1 MEVDI
6 VEFLATSQLEHLRE
20 IFEKEKVAYP
30 KFEQFKIN
38 NKSSLR
44 HIFVLCMS

>member
-20 IFEKEKVAYP
+20 IFEKEKVTHS
-30 KFEQFKIN
+30 KFEPFEEYK
-38 NKSSLR
+38 
-44 HIFVLCMS
+44 